1 MNSFE
6 QSLNGKLKGTKGTL
20 DEFVK
25 AFYKNKYPYFTPE
38 ESTAPFTV
46 DQLFKPI
53 YATSDTEDSEQGNAM
68 GAYFFKEKWAP
79 EYLPELKQ
87 KIREGLVQ
95 GIQRFQK
102 KYEHI
107 PQNYNIGNLAIFS
120 GMNTTVK
127 QELADV
133 FSKMG
138 IEDHIQDWFVTE
150 VVDNFSGY
158 LINENVKAYKKA
170 QADKAYEKEQADKK
184 RKQSKKESTP
194 TESAAVA

>member
-1 MNSFE
+1 MSHFKH
-6 QSLNGKLKGTKGTL
+6 SLNGKLKGTKGTL

-53 YATSDTEDSEQGNAM
+53 YATSDTEDSEQGNEM
-68 GAYFFKEKWAP
+68 GAYFFKEKWDP
-79 EYLPELKQ
+79 KYLPQLKANI
-87 KIREGLVQ
+87 KKGLEQ

-107 PQNYNIGNLAIFS
+107 PQNYNIGNLTIFS
-120 GMNTTVK
+120 GMNAAMQ
-127 QELADV
+127 QELDDV
-133 FSKMG
+133 FQKMG
-138 IEDHIQDWFVTE
+138 IEDHIQHWFVTE
-150 VVDNFSGY
+150 VVDSFSGY

-170 QADKAYEKEQADKK
+170 EAQAEADKK
-184 RKQSKKESTP
+184 RKQSKRKTPASTV
-194 TESAAVA
+194 SAAVA